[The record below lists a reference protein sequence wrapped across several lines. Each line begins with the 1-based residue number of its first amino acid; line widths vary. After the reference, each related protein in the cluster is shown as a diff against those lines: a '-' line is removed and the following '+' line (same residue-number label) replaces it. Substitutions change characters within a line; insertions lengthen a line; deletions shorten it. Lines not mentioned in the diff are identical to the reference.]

1 MRNSLEYKCSN
12 QNLFGAHIKQRL
24 LNNYRYI
31 VDAKFHRIHLPLSLN
46 VEQKQLEKGLEAIIE
61 TFKYTQKNWN
71 SLKKKNIKVYSF

>member
-1 MRNSLEYKCSN
+1 MIFLFNVRGQGMRNSLEYKCSN

-46 VEQKQLEKGLEAIIE
+46 IEQKQLEKGLEAIID
-61 TFKYTQKNWN
+61 TFKYTQKN
-71 SLKKKNIKVYSF
+71 